1 MKITSTSDLG
11 KFSKEKRKSLGLT
24 QSELALASGVG
35 VRFIVEFENGKETAQ
50 IGKVLKILN
59 SLGIEFEVVD
69 LWKNPF
75 LFGFMEN

>member
-11 KFSKEKRKSLGLT
+11 KFAKEKRKILGLT
-24 QSELALASGVG
+24 KSELARAFGVG
-35 VRFIVEFENGKETAQ
+35 VRFIVEIEKGKETAQ
-50 IGKVLKILN
+50 IGKVLKILK

>member
-11 KFSKEKRKSLGLT
+11 KFAKEKRKSLGLT
-24 QSELALASGVG
+24 QSELALACGVG

-69 LWKNPF
+69 LW
-75 LFGFMEN
+75 

>member
-11 KFSKEKRKSLGLT
+11 KFAKEKRKNLGLT

-69 LWKNPF
+69 L
-75 LFGFMEN
+75 